1 MKFEKIYAPT
11 VSEVFELRM
20 QHSILSGE
28 LQVGKRLPTERVLAN
43 EELLSRL
50 EFSEQLRHPADA
62 MM

>member
-11 VSEVFELRM
+11 VSGVFESRM

>member
-11 VSEVFELRM
+11 VSEVFESRM

-28 LQVGKRLPTERVLAN
+28 LQVGERLPTERVLAN

-50 EFSEQLRHPADA
+50 EFSV
-62 MM
+62 